1 MIKFDY
7 VTVVRAT
14 EKTRGEIC
22 GFLLWIV
29 CLWADSI
36 FGVKIR
42 GKSSSDSASF
52 AELKI
57 RY

>member
-14 EKTRGEIC
+14 AKNRGEIC

-42 GKSSSDSASF
+42 GKSSSESTSF

>member
-1 MIKFDY
+1 VIKFDY

-14 EKTRGEIC
+14 AKNRGEIC

-36 FGVKIR
+36 FGVKIGVSR
-42 GKSSSDSASF
+42 AVRAHLS
-52 AELKI
+52 LN
-57 RY
+57 